1 MGNENRS
8 NYREF
13 ELWEV
18 NLILLNFVSAVNL
31 ISFYMFKPVYWG
43 TVVKRTLL
51 NKRYTNCLL
60 FSDFKICFFE
70 KKL

>member
-1 MGNENRS
+1 MGKENRS

-18 NLILLNFVSAVNL
+18 NLILPNFVSAVNL
-31 ISFYMFKPVYWG
+31 VSFYMFKPVYWG